1 MQTCV
6 DCKEQHWIANVS
18 FCVNWSS
25 SPVNALS
32 PVSHPRQEHCESQML
47 RKRVKELE
55 TEYKQLQLE
64 GQVKE
69 SRVVELESDVEVPFH
84 TICE

>member
-1 MQTCV
+1 M
-6 DCKEQHWIANVS
+6 
-18 FCVNWSS
+18 
-25 SPVNALS
+25 NALS
-32 PVSHPRQEHCESQML
+32 PISHPRQEHCESQML

-69 SRVVELESDVEVPFH
+69 SRVVELESDVEVHFSH
-84 TICE
+84 YLGMNLWVLWVSSGAVFGGLVM